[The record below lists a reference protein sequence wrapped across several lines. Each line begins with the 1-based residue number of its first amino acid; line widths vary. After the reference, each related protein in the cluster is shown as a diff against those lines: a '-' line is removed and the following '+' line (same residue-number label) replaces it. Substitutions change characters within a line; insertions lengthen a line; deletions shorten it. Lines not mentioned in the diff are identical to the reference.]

1 MKQSVALITLVF
13 LACVNHRCEADL
25 HVPGSIGRGRT
36 LRQEITVSDAKEWK
50 PGQDTQAVATARLQ
64 GQDPEKIHC
73 PAWGVIGNLGD
84 SICYAGVP
92 AKVEAIQ
99 SELRRRV
106 LGTDLPVRVIAP
118 NFAGGIS
125 DGQRNGTPEMRYSL
139 IGREI
144 SNDGVCLHLE
154 GSDLRG
160 VVAVVACDK
169 PPVGTLAAIL
179 ERNVPAVM
187 MSDGSIRPGIDSR
200 TGEPIDIVSCFQAAA
215 EPPEQQRRIALEAS
229 PGHGSCGGMF
239 TYNTMQSFIATCGM
253 EPLHMVS
260 PASEDRRRIE
270 EFPAQLLDA
279 LQLLA
284 ERGIR
289 PRDIVTAASLRNA
302 TLVAIAM
309 GGSTN
314 VVLHAPELARA
325 AGIDFW
331 REVISQEEFNRVS
344 RTLPVLVNA
353 RPFGWYSMV
362 DIDAKGGL
370 PVIVRELLAAGLLD
384 GTCMTCTG
392 ETLAD
397 QVARLGPPAP
407 DGEVIHPLL
416 APFKPT
422 GGLRLLRGNLAPDGG
437 AVIKLAGVEGGMAD
451 GRFTGRAR
459 VFGSEQALIQALA
472 TTPELFSDRDMVVIR
487 YEGPR
492 GAPGMPEMLDPTS
505 RITALCRRRGITIA
519 LMTDARFSGGSVGLV
534 IGHVSPEAALGG
546 PIALIQDGDTIVVD
560 INQDTLDCIQLSDAP
575 TAAAR
580 RAQWE
585 AEAAR
590 NGGTHPL
597 VRPVGTRLL
606 RRMRAWAQ
614 PPLQGAGLA
623 DSAPAG
629 PENSAAATR

>member
-1 MKQSVALITLVF
+1 MSDT
-13 LACVNHRCEADL
+13 EA
-25 HVPGSIGRGRT
+25 
-36 LRQEITVSDAKEWK
+36 WK

-64 GQDPEKIHC
+64 GQDADKIHC
-73 PAWGVIGNLGD
+73 PVWGVIGNLGD

-92 AKVEAIQ
+92 AKVEAVQ
-99 SELRRRV
+99 DELRRRV
-106 LGTDLPVRVIAP
+106 SVADLPVRVIAP

-139 IGREI
+139 IGRETT
-144 SNDGVCLHLE
+144 NDGVCLHLE
-154 GSDLRG
+154 GSDVRG
-160 VVAVVACDK
+160 VIAVVACDK

-179 ERNVPAVM
+179 EHNVPAVI
-187 MSDGSIRPGIDSR
+187 MSDGSIRPGIDSL

-215 EPPEQQRRIALEAS
+215 ESPAERRRMALEGS

-239 TYNTMQSFIATCGM
+239 TYNTMQSFIASCGM

-260 PASEDRRRIE
+260 PASEDGRRVK

-279 LQLLA
+279 LQVLS

-289 PRDIVTAASLRNA
+289 PRDIVTPASLRNA

-325 AGIDFW
+325 AGLDFW
-331 REVISQEEFNRVS
+331 REVITQEEFNRVS
-344 RTLPVLVNA
+344 RSLPVLVNA
-353 RPFGWYSMV
+353 RPFGRYSMV
-362 DIDAKGGL
+362 DIDAQGGL
-370 PVIVRELLAAGLLD
+370 PVIVRELLDAGLLD
-384 GTCMTCTG
+384 GDCLTCTG
-392 ETLAD
+392 ETLAG
-397 QVARLGPPAP
+397 QVARLAPPAP
-407 DGEVIHPLL
+407 DGEVIHPLT

-459 VFGSEQALIQALA
+459 VFDSEAALIQALA
-472 TTPELFSDRDMVVIR
+472 SDPDRFADRDMVVIR

-492 GAPGMPEMLDPTS
+492 GAPGMPELLDPTS

-534 IGHVSPEAALGG
+534 IGHTSPEAALGG
-546 PIALIQDGDTIVVD
+546 PIALIEDGDTIVVD
-560 INQDTLDCIQLSDAP
+560 VNDDTLDCAELDDAA
-575 TAAAR
+575 TLAAR
-580 RAQWE
+580 QARWQDE
-585 AEAAR
+585 AER

-597 VRPVGTRLL
+597 VRNADTRLL
-606 RRMRAWAQ
+606 RRMRARAL
-614 PPLQGAGLA
+614 PPLRGAGLSEA
-623 DSAPAG
+623 
-629 PENSAAATR
+629 

>member
-1 MKQSVALITLVF
+1 
-13 LACVNHRCEADL
+13 
-25 HVPGSIGRGRT
+25 
-36 LRQEITVSDAKEWK
+36 VSDAEAWK

-64 GQDPEKIHC
+64 GQDPDKIHC

-99 SELRRRV
+99 AELRRRV
-106 LGTDLPVRVIAP
+106 VGADLPVRVIAP
-118 NFAGGIS
+118 GFAGGIS

-139 IGREI
+139 IGRETT
-144 SNDGVCLHLE
+144 NDGVCLHLE

-160 VVAVVACDK
+160 VIAVVACDK

-179 ERNVPAVM
+179 ERNVPAVI
-187 MSDGSIRPGIDSR
+187 MSDGSIRPGVDSR
-200 TGEPIDIVSCFQAAA
+200 TGEPIDIISCFQAAA
-215 EPPEQQRRIALEAS
+215 EPPQERRRIAFEAS

-253 EPLHMVS
+253 EPLHMVG

-279 LQLLA
+279 LQVLA
-284 ERGIR
+284 GRGIR
-289 PRDIVTAASLRNA
+289 PRDIVTPASLRNA

-325 AGIDFW
+325 AGIDYW
-331 REVISQEEFNRVS
+331 REVITQDEFNRVS

-353 RPFGWYSMV
+353 RPFGRYSMV

-370 PVIVRELLAAGLLD
+370 PVIVRELLDAGLLD
-384 GTCMTCTG
+384 GGCLTCTG
-392 ETLAD
+392 ETLAG
-397 QVARLGPPAP
+397 QVARLRPPAP
-407 DGEVIHPLL
+407 DGDVIYSLS
-416 APFKPT
+416 APFKPA
-422 GGLRLLRGNLAPDGG
+422 GGLRLLRGNLAPGG
-437 AVIKLAGVEGGMAD
+437 AAVIKLAGVEGGMED
-451 GRFTGRAR
+451 GRFAGRAR
-459 VFGSEQALIQALA
+459 VFDSEQALIEALA
-472 TTPELFSDRDMVVIR
+472 TTPERFQDRDMVVIR

-546 PIALIQDGDTIVVD
+546 PIALIEDGDTIVVD
-560 INQDTLDCIQLSDAP
+560 VNQDTLDCTQLEDAA

-580 RAQWE
+580 HARWDAE
-585 AEAAR
+585 AER

-597 VRPVGTRLL
+597 VRPADTRLL
-606 RRMRAWAQ
+606 RRMRAWAL
-614 PPLQGAGLA
+614 PPIQGAGLS
-623 DSAPAG
+623 DVVPSG
-629 PENSAAATR
+629 SRDRLDDTRFTS

>member
-1 MKQSVALITLVF
+1 MM
-13 LACVNHRCEADL
+13 R
-25 HVPGSIGRGRT
+25 
-36 LRQEITVSDAKEWK
+36 DAEVWK

-64 GQDPEKIHC
+64 GQDPDKIHC

-99 SELRRRV
+99 AELRRRV
-106 LGTDLPVRVIAP
+106 AEADLPVRVIAP

-125 DGQRNGTPEMRYSL
+125 DGQRNGTPQMRYSL
-139 IGREI
+139 IGRETT
-144 SNDGVCLHLE
+144 NDGVCLHLE
-154 GSDLRG
+154 GSDVRG
-160 VVAVVACDK
+160 VIAVVACDK
-169 PPVGTLAAIL
+169 PPVGTLAAVL
-179 ERNVPAVM
+179 ERNVPAVI
-187 MSDGSIRPGIDSR
+187 MSDGSIRPGTDSV

-215 EPPEQQRRIALEAS
+215 EPPAERRRLALEGS

-260 PASEDRRRIE
+260 PASQDRRRLE

-279 LQLLA
+279 LQVLA
-284 ERGIR
+284 GRGIR

-331 REVISQEEFNRVS
+331 CEVISQEEFNRVS

-353 RPFGWYSMV
+353 RPFGRYSMV
-362 DIDAKGGL
+362 DIDARGGL
-370 PVIVRELLAAGLLD
+370 PVIVGELLGAGLLD
-384 GTCMTCTG
+384 GDCLTCTG
-392 ETLAD
+392 ETLAG
-397 QVARLGPPAP
+397 QVARLAPPAP
-407 DGEVIHPLL
+407 DGEVIHPLA

-437 AVIKLAGVEGGMAD
+437 AVIKLAGVEGGMAE
-451 GRFTGRAR
+451 GRFAGRAR
-459 VFGSEQALIQALA
+459 VFDSEMALIQALA
-472 TTPELFSDRDMVVIR
+472 SAPGRFEDRDMVVIR

-492 GAPGMPEMLDPTS
+492 GAPGMPELLDPTS

-560 INQDTLDCIQLSDAP
+560 IHHDTLHCAELQNAATL
-575 TAAAR
+575 AAR
-580 RAQWE
+580 RARWQAE
-585 AEAAR
+585 AER
-590 NGGTHPL
+590 NGGTHPMI
-597 VRPVGTRLL
+597 RPAGTRLL
-606 RRMRAWAQ
+606 QRMRTCAL
-614 PPLQGAGLA
+614 PPLQGAGLSEVA
-623 DSAPAG
+623 IPAG
-629 PENSAAATR
+629 PE

>member
-1 MKQSVALITLVF
+1 
-13 LACVNHRCEADL
+13 
-25 HVPGSIGRGRT
+25 
-36 LRQEITVSDAKEWK
+36 VSDADGWK

-64 GQDPEKIHC
+64 GQDPDQIHC

-92 AKVEAIQ
+92 GKVEAVQ
-99 SELRRRV
+99 AELRRRAV
-106 LGTDLPVRVIAP
+106 DAGLPVRVIAP

-139 IGREI
+139 IGRETA
-144 SNDGVCLHLE
+144 NDGVCLHLE
-154 GSDLRG
+154 GSDVRG
-160 VVAVVACDK
+160 VIAVVACDK

-179 ERNVPAVM
+179 ERNVPAVI

-215 EPPEQQRRIALEAS
+215 ESPEERRRIALEGS

-239 TYNTMQSFIATCGM
+239 TYNTMQSFIASCGM

-260 PASEDRRRIE
+260 PASEDRRRTE

-279 LQLLA
+279 LQVLS
-284 ERGIR
+284 EREIR
-289 PRDIVTAASLRNA
+289 PRDIVTPASLRNA

-331 REVISQEEFNRVS
+331 REVITQDQFNQVS
-344 RTLPVLVNA
+344 RALPVLVDA
-353 RPFGWYSMV
+353 RPFGRYSMV

-370 PVIVRELLAAGLLD
+370 PVIVRELLGAGLLD
-384 GTCMTCTG
+384 GDCITCTG
-392 ETLAD
+392 ETLAG
-397 QVARLGPPAP
+397 QVARLDPPAP
-407 DGEVIHPLL
+407 DGDVIHPLS

-437 AVIKLAGVEGGMAD
+437 AVIKLAGVEGGMEE
-451 GRFTGRAR
+451 GRFAGRAR
-459 VFGSEQALIQALA
+459 VFDSEAALIEALA
-472 TTPELFSDRDMVVIR
+472 STPERFADRDMVVIR

-492 GAPGMPEMLDPTS
+492 GAPGMPELLDPTS

-546 PIALIQDGDTIVVD
+546 PIALIEDGDTVIVDV
-560 INQDTLDCIQLSDAP
+560 NHDTLDCAELEDA
-575 TAAAR
+575 AKFAAR
-580 RAQWE
+580 RARWQAE
-585 AEAAR
+585 AER
-590 NGGTHPL
+590 NGGAHPL
-597 VRPVGTRLL
+597 VRSAGTRLL
-606 RRMRAWAQ
+606 RRMRACALS
-614 PPLQGAGLA
+614 PLQGAGL
-623 DSAPAG
+623 SEAG
-629 PENSAAATR
+629 DHALR

>member
-1 MKQSVALITLVF
+1 M
-13 LACVNHRCEADL
+13 
-25 HVPGSIGRGRT
+25 
-36 LRQEITVSDAKEWK
+36 SDAQGWK
-50 PGQDTQAVATARLQ
+50 PGQDTQAAATARLQ
-64 GQDPEKIHC
+64 GQDPDKIHC

-99 SELRRRV
+99 AELRRRV
-106 LGTDLPVRVIAP
+106 AEADLPVRVIAP
-118 NFAGGIS
+118 NYAGGIS
-125 DGQRNGTPEMRYSL
+125 DGQRNGTAEMRYSL
-139 IGREI
+139 IGRETA
-144 SNDGVCLHLE
+144 NDGVCLHLE

-160 VVAVVACDK
+160 VIAVVACDK

-179 ERNVPAVM
+179 ERNVPAVI

-200 TGEPIDIVSCFQAAA
+200 TGEPIDIISCFQAAA
-215 EPPEQQRRIALEAS
+215 EPPAERRRVALEAS

-239 TYNTMQSFIATCGM
+239 TYNTMQSFIASCGM

-260 PASEDRRRIE
+260 PASEDRRRTG

-279 LQLLA
+279 LQVLA
-284 ERGIR
+284 GRGIR

-325 AGIDFW
+325 AGIDYW
-331 REVISQEEFNRVS
+331 REVITQEEFNRVS

-353 RPFGWYSMV
+353 RPFGRWSMV
-362 DIDAKGGL
+362 DVDAKGGL
-370 PVIVRELLAAGLLD
+370 PVIMRELLTAGLLD
-384 GTCMTCTG
+384 GSCLTCTG

-397 QVARLGPPAP
+397 QVARLDPPSP
-407 DGEVIHPLL
+407 DKDVIHPMS

-459 VFGSEQALIQALA
+459 VFDSEQALIRALA
-472 TTPELFSDRDMVVIR
+472 TTPERFADRDMVVIR

-546 PIALIQDGDTIVVD
+546 PIALIEDGDTIVVD
-560 INQDTLDCIQLSDAP
+560 INQDTLDCAQLNDP
-575 TAAAR
+575 GTAAAR

-585 AEAAR
+585 AEAER

-597 VRPVGTRLL
+597 IRPADTRLL
-606 RRMRAWAQ
+606 RRMRACAL
-614 PPLQGAGLA
+614 PPLQGAGLSDA
-623 DSAPAG
+623 APPEPGISPVARRHQLNRHAG
-629 PENSAAATR
+629 PAELRHNPSPGKD

>member
-1 MKQSVALITLVF
+1 M
-13 LACVNHRCEADL
+13 
-25 HVPGSIGRGRT
+25 
-36 LRQEITVSDAKEWK
+36 SDTQTWK

-64 GQDPEKIHC
+64 GQDPDKIHC
-73 PAWGVIGNLGD
+73 PVWGVIGNLGD

-99 SELRRRV
+99 AELSRRV
-106 LGTDLPVRVIAP
+106 TDKDLPVRVIAP
-118 NFAGGIS
+118 NFASGIS

-139 IGREI
+139 IGRETT
-144 SNDGVCLHLE
+144 NDGVCLHLE
-154 GSDLRG
+154 GSDVRG
-160 VVAVVACDK
+160 AIAVVACDK

-179 ERNVPAVM
+179 EHNVPAVV
-187 MSDGSIRPGIDSR
+187 MSDGSIRPGIDSL
-200 TGEPIDIVSCFQAAA
+200 TGEPIDIISCFQAAA
-215 EPPEQQRRIALEAS
+215 ESPAERRRLALEGS

-260 PASEDRRRIE
+260 PASEDPRRLE
-270 EFPAQLLDA
+270 EFPAELLDA
-279 LQLLA
+279 LQVLS

-289 PRDIVTAASLRNA
+289 PRDIVTPASLRNA

-325 AGIDFW
+325 AGLDFW
-331 REVISQEEFNRVS
+331 REVITQEEFNRVS
-344 RTLPVLVNA
+344 RSLPVLVNA
-353 RPFGWYSMV
+353 RPFGRYSMV

-370 PVIVRELLAAGLLD
+370 PVIVRELLDAGLLD
-384 GTCMTCTG
+384 GDCLTCTG
-392 ETLAD
+392 ETLAG
-397 QVARLGPPAP
+397 QVARLAPPAP
-407 DGEVIHPLL
+407 DGEVIHPLA

-422 GGLRLLRGNLAPDGG
+422 GGLRLLHGNLAPDGG
-437 AVIKLAGVEGGMAD
+437 AVIKLAGIEGGMAD

-459 VFGSEQALIQALA
+459 VFDSEAALIEALA
-472 TTPELFSDRDMVVIR
+472 SDPDGFADRDMVVIR

-505 RITALCRRRGITIA
+505 RITALCRQRGITIA

-546 PIALIQDGDTIVVD
+546 PIALIEDGDTIVVD
-560 INQDTLDCIQLSDAP
+560 VNDDTLDCAELDDAA
-575 TAAAR
+575 TLAAR
-580 RAQWE
+580 QARWQ
-585 AEAAR
+585 AEADR

-597 VRPVGTRLL
+597 VRVADTRLL
-606 RRMRAWAQ
+606 RRMRARAL
-614 PPLQGAGLA
+614 PPLQGAGLSQA
-623 DSAPAG
+623 
-629 PENSAAATR
+629 

>member
-1 MKQSVALITLVF
+1 M
-13 LACVNHRCEADL
+13 
-25 HVPGSIGRGRT
+25 
-36 LRQEITVSDAKEWK
+36 SDAEEWK

-99 SELRRRV
+99 EELRRRV
-106 LGTDLPVRVIAP
+106 VESDLPVRVIAP
-118 NFAGGIS
+118 SFANGIS
-125 DGQRNGTPEMRYSL
+125 DGQRNGTSQMRYSL
-139 IGREI
+139 IGRETT
-144 SNDGVCLHLE
+144 NDGICLHLE

-160 VVAVVACDK
+160 VIAVVACDK
-169 PPVGTLAAIL
+169 PPVGTLAALL
-179 ERNVPAVM
+179 EHNVPAVI

-215 EPPEQQRRIALEAS
+215 DSPEERHRMALEAS

-260 PASEDRRRIE
+260 PASEDPRRIE
-270 EFPAQLLDA
+270 EFPTQLLDT

-284 ERGIR
+284 ERDIR
-289 PRDIVTAASLRNA
+289 PSDIVTAASLRNA

-325 AGIDFW
+325 AGIDYW

-353 RPFGWYSMV
+353 RPFGRYSMV

-392 ETLAD
+392 ETLAE
-397 QVARLGPPAP
+397 QVARLDPPAP
-407 DGEVIHPLL
+407 DGEVIHPLS

-451 GRFTGRAR
+451 GQFTGRAR
-459 VFGSEQALIQALA
+459 VFDSEQALLQALA
-472 TTPELFSDRDMVVIR
+472 TTPEQFGDHDMVVIR

-492 GAPGMPEMLDPTS
+492 GAPGMPEMLEPTS
-505 RITALCRRRGITIA
+505 RITALCRQRGITIA

-546 PIALIQDGDTIVVD
+546 PIALIEDGDTIVVD
-560 INQDTLDCIQLSDAP
+560 INQDTLDCTQLSDAP

-580 RAQWE
+580 RERWE

-597 VRPVGTRLL
+597 VRPVRTRLL
-606 RRMRAWAQ
+606 RRMRAWAK

-623 DSAPAG
+623 DAAPG
-629 PENSAAATR
+629 QPL